1 MSLNIISISNTTSG
15 SVNPRTQEYEADTD
29 RNGKVI
35 YSAERFRVNT
45 TPDSTMPAQ
54 LTAQQVSKLTGF
66 ALKAGIT
73 VSVKTGVKYEL
84 SRKVPKDSTTVDGI
98 ERPPITQWY
107 FRPERQPLGELAL

>member
-35 YSAERFRVNT
+35 YSSERFRVNT

-54 LTAQQVSKLTGF
+54 LTAAQVSKLTQF
-66 ALKAGIT
+66 AGKSGVT

-84 SRKVPKDSTTVDGI
+84 SRKVDKESTTVDGI

-107 FRPERQPLGELAL
+107 FRPERQLMGELVL

>member
-29 RNGKVI
+29 RTGKVI

-54 LTAQQVSKLTGF
+54 LSSAQISKLIKF
-66 ALKAGIT
+66 AESKGVT

-84 SRKVPKDSTTVDGI
+84 SRKVDKSSSKVGEV

-107 FRPERQPLGELAL
+107 FRPERQPMGEFEL